1 MTDGR
6 RIVEPQ
12 CHEFTANLNFN
23 THGLKPW
30 FAADSRIKEGGGS
43 VKRRGVDLDSLEAD
57 AAAVKL
63 YYQDSAIQP
72 PEGGE
77 TLAGTSVEHDTIRE
91 FRIHVEAMD
100 GLGER
105 KANFHI
111 RPRWANME
119 AQKDDGTTVEISIP
133 DALANTNHDAV
144 NVRASGSNIPF
155 ADYHDLLI
163 DAADALGIS
172 KRYFAEFHQPTSNIQ
187 DAARYV
193 RIHTDASGPIHA
205 RTGPLVQL
213 AHVLEDDRSGYRK
226 LVQNDDDKRGRTK
239 PGFYHTSTLGPER
252 IREVWPNHNLAKEVK
267 HYYKDDYHERNKSDP
282 LHHPKLEAAYQVSQS
297 DETLRYDDDA
307 IQQLNRE
314 LDETVY
320 SILADADIDLRG
332 GEGSPYV
339 ADHYFDAQNALTDAS
354 IISLDLS
361 QIYHEQ
367 ESVVYKHLVAGD
379 GLSPIQQEAL
389 GTLVTDGGTVS
400 PENIAD
406 AHSRHVDAVYRA
418 LGKMDDLIEREYGSV
433 SLKSTYVAELVHDA
447 IQQAETAVERA
458 TNATAEALEAAD
470 RGLDERT
477 SAFVAWCEKH
487 DLNFNEKSDSMTINL
502 GEIDADDAKEARRK
516 ATEIIREGFDLWT
529 DMNRE
534 EMKYR
539 TATWRGF
546 AEVPKG
552 GGLRSLS
559 NDRGTERVGLGGKRT
574 WRILE

>member
-1 MTDGR
+1 MTDAR
-6 RIVEPQ
+6 RIIEPQ

-30 FAADSRIKEGGGS
+30 FAADSVVKENDGALTIHATH
-43 VKRRGVDLDSLEAD
+43 LDALDESAE
-57 AAAVKL
+57 VKL
-63 YYQDSAIQP
+63 YYPDGSGLLP
-72 PEGGE
+72 PDGGE
-77 TLAGTSVEHDTIRE
+77 TPAGTSVEHENIRE
-91 FRIHVEAMD
+91 FRIRVKAND

-111 RPRWANME
+111 RPRWQGLE
-119 AQKDDGTTVEISIP
+119 AETNDGRTVEISVP
-133 DALANTNHDAV
+133 ESLANTNTDAV

-155 ADYHDLLI
+155 ADYHDLLL

-172 KRYFAEFHQPTSNIQ
+172 RRYFAEYHQPTSNIQ
-187 DAARYV
+187 DAARYLRV
-193 RIHTDASGPIHA
+193 HTDASGPIHA

-226 LVQNDDDKRGRTK
+226 LVQNDDDKRGREK
-239 PGFYHTSTLGPER
+239 PGFYHTTTLGVER
-252 IREVWPNHNLAKEVK
+252 IREVWPNHNLPKEVK

-282 LHHPKLEAAYQVSQS
+282 LHHPKLEAAYQVSRW

-307 IQQLNRE
+307 IQQLNQE
-314 LDETVY
+314 LDETLY

-339 ADHYFDAQNALTDAS
+339 ADHYFDAENAMTTAS
-354 IISLDLS
+354 IVSLDLS

-367 ESVVYKHLVAGD
+367 ESVVYKHLVGNG

-400 PENIAD
+400 PNDIAD
-406 AHSRHVDAVYRA
+406 AYDRHIDSVYRA
-418 LGKMDDLIEREYGSV
+418 LGKMEDMVEHEYGKLT
-433 SLKSTYVAELVHDA
+433 LKSTYVAELVHDA
-447 IQQAETAVERA
+447 IQQAESAVERA
-458 TNATAEALEAAD
+458 TNATAEALEAAE

-477 SAFVAWCEKH
+477 SAFVAWQKKH
-487 DLNFNEKSDSMTINL
+487 DLNFNEKSDSMSINL

-516 ATEIIREGFDLWT
+516 AKEIIREGYDLWT

-534 EMKYR
+534 EIKYR
-539 TATWRGF
+539 EASWRGF
-546 AEVPKG
+546 ADVPKNT
-552 GGLRSLS
+552 LRSIAT
-559 NDRGTERVGLGGKRT
+559 NETKRVGLGGKRT

>member
-1 MTDGR
+1 MTDAR
-6 RIVEPQ
+6 RIVDPQ

-30 FAADSRIKEGGGS
+30 FAADSLVKEGGGS
-43 VKRRGVDLDSLEAD
+43 VKRRGVDLDALEAD

-77 TLAGTSVEHDTIRE
+77 TLAGASVEQDTIRE

-111 RPRWANME
+111 RPRWANLE
-119 AQKDDGTTVEISIP
+119 AEKDDGSTVEISVP
-133 DALANTNHDAV
+133 EVLANNHTDAV

-155 ADYHDLLI
+155 ADYHDLLV

-172 KRYFAEFHQPTSNIQ
+172 KRYFADYHAATSNIQ

-193 RIHTDASGPIHA
+193 RIHADASGPIHA

-213 AHVLEDDRSGYRK
+213 AHVLENDRSGYRK
-226 LVQNDDDKRGRTK
+226 LVQNDDDERGRTK
-239 PGFYHTSTLGPER
+239 PGFYHTATLGPER

-267 HYYKDDYHERNKSDP
+267 HYYKDDYHERSESDP

-307 IQQLNRE
+307 IQQLNQE
-314 LDETVY
+314 LDETLY

-332 GEGSPYV
+332 GEGSPYM
-339 ADHYFDAQNALTDAS
+339 ADHYFDATNALTAAS
-354 IISLDLS
+354 IVSLDLS

-367 ESVVYKHLVAGD
+367 ESVVYKHLVGGG
-379 GLSPIQQEAL
+379 GLSPIEQEAL

-400 PENIAD
+400 PQNIAD
-406 AHSRHVDAVYRA
+406 AHERHIDAVYRA
-418 LGKMDDLIEREYGSV
+418 LSKMDDLVEREYGRV
-433 SLKSTYVAELVHDA
+433 SLKSTYVSELVHDA
-447 IQQAETAVERA
+447 IEQAETAVERA

-477 SAFVAWCEKH
+477 SAFIAWAEKH
-487 DLNFNEKSDSMTINL
+487 GVNRRKLGESATISI
-502 GEIDADDAKEARRK
+502 GEIDANSRQEARQQVK
-516 ATEIIREGFDLWT
+516 EIIREGYQLWE
-529 DMNRE
+529 DMNKDPIE
-534 EMKYR
+534 YR
-539 TATWRGF
+539 TATVRAI
-546 AEVPKG
+546 AEVPKNT
-552 GGLRSLS
+552 LTFQP
-559 NDRGTERVGLGGKRT
+559 DETKRVDVGCRRV
-574 WRILE
+574 WRLLD

>member
-1 MTDGR
+1 MTDAR

-30 FAADSRIKEGGGS
+30 FAADSLVKDGGGS
-43 VKRRGVDLDSLEAD
+43 VKRRGVDLDALDD

-63 YYQDSAIQP
+63 YFHPSAIQP
-72 PEGGE
+72 PKGGE
-77 TLAGTSVEHDTIRE
+77 TLAGTPVEQNTIRE
-91 FRIHVEAMD
+91 FRIRVEAMD

-111 RPRWANME
+111 RPRWANLE
-119 AQKDDGTTVEISIP
+119 AETDDGRTVEISVP
-133 DALANTNHDAV
+133 DSLANNHTDAI

-155 ADYHDLLI
+155 ADYHDLLV

-172 KRYFAEFHQPTSNIQ
+172 KRYFADYHAATSNIQ

-193 RIHTDASGPIHA
+193 RIHADASGPIHA
-205 RTGPLVQL
+205 RTGPLVQM
-213 AHVLEDDRSGYRK
+213 AHVLENDRQGYRK
-226 LVQNDDDKRGRTK
+226 LVQNDDDERGRNL
-239 PGFYHTSTLGPER
+239 PGFYHTTTLGPER
-252 IREVWPNHNLAKEVK
+252 IREVWPNHGLPKEVK
-267 HYYKDDYHERNKSDP
+267 HYYKADALDRNKSDP
-282 LHHPKLEAAYQVSQS
+282 LRHPKLEAAFQVSRADS
-297 DETLRYDDDA
+297 TLRYDDDA

-314 LDETVY
+314 LDETLY
-320 SILADADIDLRG
+320 SILADAEIDLRG

-339 ADHYFDAQNALTDAS
+339 ADHYFTAENALTDAS
-354 IISLDLS
+354 IVSLNLS

-367 ESVVYKHLVAGD
+367 ESVVYKHLVGGG
-379 GLSPIQQEAL
+379 GLSPIQQEIL
-389 GTLVTDGGTVS
+389 GTLLTDGGTVS
-400 PENIAD
+400 PGDIAD

-447 IQQAETAVERA
+447 IQQAESAFKRA

-487 DLNFNEKSDSMTINL
+487 GLNFNEKGDSMSINL
-502 GEIDADDAKEARRK
+502 GEIGADSAKEARRK
-516 ATEIIREGFDLWT
+516 AIEIIREGYDLWC
-529 DMNRE
+529 DMNRDE
-534 EMKYR
+534 IKYR
-539 TATWRGF
+539 EASWRGF
-546 AEVPKG
+546 ADVPKNN
-552 GGLRSLS
+552 LRSIAT
-559 NDRGTERVGLGGKRT
+559 NETKREGFGGKHT
-574 WRILE
+574 WRILG